1 MDESL
6 PKPRAQAGS
15 VHVGCFTGGMTST
28 EEPAKASA
36 AAEDATVRNPAGG
49 NAKVEGAAD
58 EALAEWVTAVRREAG
73 PSCEELGVQSLR
85 RSAQARAA
93 ARPAGPDL
101 ALVQDLPIDDVLGG
115 RLYRSSPDPRPLVLF
130 THGGGFVLGDLDSHD
145 RLCRRLASVCGV
157 SVLAVDYRRAPE
169 FPAPAAVDD
178 AVLAFNWAV
187 RHLGE
192 LGGDPDLGVALAGD
206 SSGAAIAALA
216 AILLRDGDGPAA
228 SALLLVNPHTDMTL
242 SQPSMDEEGRGWGL
256 DAGDM
261 RWFVEQWVPDP
272 GRRADPQ
279 VSPLFAA
286 LDGLPPTVVAT
297 NEHDPL
303 RDEGDAFAG
312 RLLASGV
319 AVEHCRLR
327 GMVHG
332 FMNLDDVSPAAARA
346 GDDVLRHFAR
356 ILPRASA
363 G

>member
-1 MDESL
+1 MEY
-6 PKPRAQAGS
+6 PRVENSA
-15 VHVGCFTGGMTST
+15 VGNTKVENT
-28 EEPAKASA
+28 
-36 AAEDATVRNPAGG
+36 
-49 NAKVEGAAD
+49 KVEGAAD
-58 EALAEWVTAVRREAG
+58 EALAEWVAAVRREAG
-73 PSCEELGVQSLR
+73 PSCEELGVRSLR

-93 ARPAGPDL
+93 VRPAGPDL
-101 ALVQDLPIDDVLGG
+101 TLVQDLTIDDVLAG

-145 RLCRRLASVCGV
+145 RLCRRLASVCDV

-178 AVLAFNWAV
+178 AVLAFTWAV

-216 AILLRDGDGPAA
+216 AIRLRDKNGPAA

-242 SQPSMDEEGRGWGL
+242 SQPSMDEEGHGWGL

-261 RWFVEQWVPDP
+261 RWFVEQWVPEPD
-272 GRRADPQ
+272 RRADPQ
-279 VSPLFAA
+279 VSPLFAV
-286 LDGLPPTVVAT
+286 LDGLPPTVVST

-303 RDEGDAFAG
+303 RDDGDAFAG

-319 AVEHCRLR
+319 AVEHCRLP

-346 GDDVLRHFAR
+346 GDDVLERFAR
-356 ILPRASA
+356 LLPRNSDR
-363 G
+363 